1 MEECCDIPCA
11 YIQLSQISKRVQM
24 GRVHISHD
32 KSPEKLMKS
41 EILRKTE
48 AVGDEED
55 VTVTHPFFF
64 CLSNS
69 ESQKRLGSTPAVG
82 GEAGYTYNRSP
93 VCLGAKTTAPQQQLV
108 LPPLHHLP

>member
-24 GRVHISHD
+24 GHVHISHD
-32 KSPEKLMKS
+32 ESPEKLVKS

-55 VTVTHPFFF
+55 VTVTQPFF
-64 CLSNS
+64 SAY
-69 ESQKRLGSTPAVG
+69 PI
-82 GEAGYTYNRSP
+82 
-93 VCLGAKTTAPQQQLV
+93 QL
-108 LPPLHHLP
+108 

>member
-24 GRVHISHD
+24 GHVHISHD
-32 KSPEKLMKS
+32 ESPEKLVKS

-55 VTVTHPFFF
+55 VTVTQDFFLLIQF
-64 CLSNS
+64 RVREKAGIYPSCRRGG
-69 ESQKRLGSTPAVG
+69 RL
-82 GEAGYTYNRSP
+82 
-93 VCLGAKTTAPQQQLV
+93 
-108 LPPLHHLP
+108 HL

>member
-1 MEECCDIPCA
+1 MLNHKTITQCNLLLVSVFHDVFKRSLHLQYESNIWKNAVIFPVPK
-11 YIQLSQISKRVQM
+11 SQISKRVQM

-55 VTVTHPFFF
+55 VTVTQFSSAYPIQGQRKGWS
-64 CLSNS
+64 L
-69 ESQKRLGSTPAVG
+69 
-82 GEAGYTYNRSP
+82 
-93 VCLGAKTTAPQQQLV
+93 PQL
-108 LPPLHHLP
+108 